1 MQTIKSCCNDEL
13 PGDKDPQGAFE
24 PVISY
29 RDVEGESGGG
39 GAYKIIGTG
48 PGIFSHSEQGYKM
61 FQGSFSTVS

>member
-39 GAYKIIGTG
+39 GGGLIK
-48 PGIFSHSEQGYKM
+48 
-61 FQGSFSTVS
+61 